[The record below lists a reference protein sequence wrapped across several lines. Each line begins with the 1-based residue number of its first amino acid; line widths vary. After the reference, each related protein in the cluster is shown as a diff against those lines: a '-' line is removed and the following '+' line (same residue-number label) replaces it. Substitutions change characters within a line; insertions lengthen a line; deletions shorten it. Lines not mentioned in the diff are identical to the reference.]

1 MSVQA
6 VLETMRQQL
15 ELYGQLLETAEHK
28 TPVLVAN
35 DIERL
40 NAILTKE
47 RKLVQQAEELEL
59 RRIMLTNTYF
69 SRLSLRL
76 RSGKLSDMI
85 RTVNHPEEK
94 QQLIVI
100 QSELAARLAELQR
113 RNDHNQ
119 QLIRQSLDFIEY
131 SLELVVDSPGE
142 DFTYRHPMNRL
153 GRGPRAGL
161 FDTRG

>member
-6 VLETMRQQL
+6 VLETLREQL
-15 ELYGQLLETAEHK
+15 ELYGQLLETAEQK
-28 TPVLVAN
+28 TPVLVKN

-40 NAILTKE
+40 NVIMSKE
-47 RKLVQQAEELEL
+47 RKLVQKADELEL
-59 RRIMLTNTYF
+59 RRSMLTNTYF

-85 RTVNHPEEK
+85 RTVNHPGEK
-94 QQLIVI
+94 QQLIDI
-100 QSELAARLAELQR
+100 QSELAARLTELQR
-113 RNDHNQ
+113 KNEHNQ

-131 SLELVVDSPGE
+131 SLELVVDNPSD
-142 DFTYRHPMNRL
+142 DFTYQHPMNRL
-153 GRGPRAGL
+153 SGGPRAGL